1 MFKRGQIARDAH
13 GNVYEIRS
21 MEMLNGFYRCR
32 DTKSGSVQVRHA
44 SNLKLIGNNFKFKG
58 AK

>member
-1 MFKRGQIARDAH
+1 MFKRGQIARDAN
-13 GNVYEIRS
+13 GNEIRS
-21 MEMLNGFYRCR
+21 MEMLNGFCRCR

>member
-1 MFKRGQIARDAH
+1 MFKRGQIARDDN

-32 DTKSGSVQVRHA
+32 DTKSGSEQVRHA

>member
-1 MFKRGQIARDAH
+1 MFKRGQIARDAN
-13 GNVYEIRS
+13 GAVYEIRS
-21 MEMLNGFYRCR
+21 MELINWFHSCR
-32 DTKSGSVQVRHA
+32 DIESGKVLVRHA

>member
-1 MFKRGQIARDAH
+1 MFKLGQIARDAN

-32 DTKSGSVQVRHA
+32 DTKSGSVQERHA
-44 SNLKLIGNNFKFKG
+44 SNLTLIGNNFKLKG
-58 AK
+58 VK